1 MKVCYNKLWKKLI
14 DLKMRRV
21 DLRDAA
27 HISTCSLAKLGKD
40 ENVSMVVLKKI
51 CSALHC
57 NVGDIMDI
65 LPEDD
70 KNINRK

>member
-27 HISTCSLAKLGKD
+27 QISTCSLAKLGKD
-40 ENVSMVVLKKI
+40 ENVSMEVLKKI